1 MTINVDTSASSSS
14 SSQLLLR
21 RPVGLL
27 VTRMCPVCLRLTCS
41 IKNRPKFVQS
51 SVPRLA
57 LPCPCLS
64 LSSFPSLFP
73 PFSPLLCSCFYCVQI
88 SWCLRAMRGMPAAA
102 SFKFQLA
109 FNDLMPSLS
118 LSFNCSARYAQ
129 PLPERCSSCSS
140 WHSTRFHVGTSGQRT
155 SGRDIGSSGGSGY
168 KSQCSGLAASAV
180 GTLTL
185 WPAWLRSGAAHAL
198 PARRSLQAVG

>member
-1 MTINVDTSASSSS
+1 
-14 SSQLLLR
+14 
-21 RPVGLL
+21 
-27 VTRMCPVCLRLTCS
+27 MCPVCLRLTCS

-57 LPCPCLS
+57 LRCPRLS
-64 LSSFPSLFP
+64 LSSFPSLFLPFSP
-73 PFSPLLCSCFYCVQI
+73 PFSPPFS
-88 SWCLRAMRGMPAAA
+88 APAATVY
-102 SFKFQLA
+102 KFLGVCVPCAECRQQLRL
-109 FNDLMPSLS
+109 NSNWHLMISCRLSLS
-118 LSFNCSARYAQ
+118 LNCSARYAQ
-129 PLPERCSSCSS
+129 PLSERCSSCSS

-155 SGRDIGSSGGSGY
+155 SGRDIGSSGGSGH

-198 PARRSLQAVG
+198 TARRSLQAVG